1 MHSALERAVGLQVTV
16 QSHVESTP
24 PLGVGCALAWPSPW
38 RRLASNTLERAIHM
52 KSYQEQLY
60 LFAKLRRPHLVRCID
75 NVVKKPVLYMC
86 MYMPLCIHVQLL

>member
-60 LFAKLRRPHLVRCID
+60 HGTFSQNLEDRIWSDA
-75 NVVKKPVLYMC
+75 
-86 MYMPLCIHVQLL
+86 